1 MWDGSDFQKL
11 SVSFQPTS
19 PQSSSRKGS
28 QPDNKKHADEEDN
41 LSVTSS
47 YPLLTFEILFFVYF
61 CLFFVYAYIRNC
73 LSHLGY
79 P

>member
-11 SVSFQPTS
+11 SISFQPTS

-41 LSVTSS
+41 FSVTSS
-47 YPLLTFEILFFVYF
+47 YPWLMFEILFFVF
-61 CLFFVYAYIRNC
+61 FFVYAYIRNC